1 MMQKMLSQLL
11 PGISLKADVVVTGIS
26 EDSRR
31 VDAGDLFLAT
41 PGLSH
46 DGRSHIDE
54 VLTKAAAALCE
65 APFESSHELVVV
77 VDELTT
83 LKGPIASRFYGDPSS
98 RLLVIGITGTNGKTS
113 CSHFVAQVLTSLE
126 KKCGVIGT
134 LGFGFPG
141 DLHEPGLTTPAA
153 VDIQRQLARL
163 SEQAAEAVAI
173 ETSSHGLVQGRLNG
187 TKINVAI
194 FTNISRD
201 HLDYHGTFADYR
213 AAKQRLFEWPELQ
226 AAIINTDDEF
236 GRDILASLGRNVQ
249 RVSYSVANAAAN
261 VFCRNINYGLD
272 GFEAELVTPWGSGL
286 LRCKLLGEFNVSN
299 VLSVVSLLGVLGYEF
314 SAMLRAVAGLSNV
327 LGRMDTLAR
336 PGMPLVVIDYAHTP
350 DALAKAL
357 KALRVHCQGDLW
369 CVFGCGGDRDKGKRA
384 EMGRIATEMA
394 DHSIVTDDNPR
405 NETSAAIIADIVVG
419 ALPGRDLIVE
429 PDRRLAVR
437 CALQK
442 ASYGDIILI
451 AGKGHED
458 YQEIAGRRLIY
469 SDYAEVENFYRHEVP
484 SNISS
489 GSSLS

>member
-1 MMQKMLSQLL
+1 
-11 PGISLKADVVVTGIS
+11 
-26 EDSRR
+26 
-31 VDAGDLFLAT
+31 
-41 PGLSH
+41 
-46 DGRSHIDE
+46 
-54 VLTKAAAALCE
+54 
-65 APFESSHELVVV
+65 
-77 VDELTT
+77 
-83 LKGPIASRFYGDPSS
+83 
-98 RLLVIGITGTNGKTS
+98 
-113 CSHFVAQVLTSLE
+113 
-126 KKCGVIGT
+126 
-134 LGFGFPG
+134 
-141 DLHEPGLTTPAA
+141 
-153 VDIQRQLARL
+153 
-163 SEQAAEAVAI
+163 
-173 ETSSHGLVQGRLNG
+173 
-187 TKINVAI
+187 
-194 FTNISRD
+194 
-201 HLDYHGTFADYR
+201 
-213 AAKQRLFEWPELQ
+213 
-226 AAIINTDDEF
+226 
-236 GRDILASLGRNVQ
+236 
-249 RVSYSVANAAAN
+249 
-261 VFCRNINYGLD
+261 
-272 GFEAELVTPWGSGL
+272 
-286 LRCKLLGEFNVSN
+286 
-299 VLSVVSLLGVLGYEF
+299 
-314 SAMLRAVAGLSNV
+314 
-327 LGRMDTLAR
+327 
-336 PGMPLVVIDYAHTP
+336 VIDYAHTP